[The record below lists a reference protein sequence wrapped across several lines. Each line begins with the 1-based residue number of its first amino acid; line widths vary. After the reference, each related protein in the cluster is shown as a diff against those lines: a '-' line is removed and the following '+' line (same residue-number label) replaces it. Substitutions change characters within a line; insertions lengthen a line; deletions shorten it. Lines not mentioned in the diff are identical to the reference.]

1 MRAAWTPWTSDD
13 DATLR
18 TLRGQGNSCTEIAEV
33 LGRTH
38 AAVKN
43 RSRVLGGSFTPDPPR
58 QIMEWKMERGAFKN
72 FDQADMAIT
81 ERLRR

>member
-1 MRAAWTPWTSDD
+1 MRAAWTAWTPEDD
-13 DATLR
+13 DVLR
-18 TLRGQGNSCTEIAEV
+18 TLRGQGKNCAEIAED

-43 RSRVLGGSFTPDPPR
+43 RSRVLGGTFTREPAC
-58 QIMEWKMERGAFKN
+58 QIAEWKMDRGAFKN
-72 FDQADMAIT
+72 FDHEDMAIT